1 MTARIRVPQ
10 IAKKGE
16 VVEIR
21 TLLEH
26 LNESGWRRDD
36 AGKLYPR
43 NIVTSFVCTYGGVE
57 VIRGNLR
64 RGVARNPYFSFWLRA
79 EESGELAFRWQDES
93 GAVFEEKARLEV
105 V

>member
-1 MTARIRVPQ
+1 MTARIRVPK

-26 LNESGWRRDD
+26 LNESGWRRDED
-36 AGKLYPR
+36 GRYYPR
-43 NIVTSFVCTYGGVE
+43 NIVTTFVCTYGGAE
-57 VIRGNLR
+57 VIRGELK
-64 RGVARNPYFSFWLRA
+64 RGISRNPYFSFWLRA
-79 EESGELAFRWQDES
+79 EESGELVFRWQDES

>member
-1 MTARIRVPQ
+1 MSVRIRVPK

-26 LNESGWRRDD
+26 LNESGWRRDEE
-36 AGKLYPR
+36 GKLYPR
-43 NIVTSFVCTYGGVE
+43 NIITTFVCTYGGIE
-57 VIRGNLR
+57 VIRGDLR
-64 RGVARNPYFSFWLRA
+64 RGISRNPYFSFWLRA

-93 GAVFEEKARLEV
+93 GAVFEETARLEV

>member
-1 MTARIRVPQ
+1 MTVRVRVPK

-36 AGKLYPR
+36 EGKLYPH
-43 NIVTSFVCTYGGVE
+43 NIVTNFVCTYGGVE
-57 VIRGNLR
+57 VIRGDLK
-64 RGVARNPYFSFWLRA
+64 RGISRNPYFSFWLRA
-79 EESGELAFRWQDES
+79 EESGELVFRWQDES
-93 GAVFEEKARLEV
+93 GAVFVEKARMDV

>member
-1 MTARIRVPQ
+1 MSIRIRVPK

-26 LNESGWRRDD
+26 LNESGWRRDEE
-36 AGKLYPR
+36 GKFYPR
-43 NIVTSFVCTYGGVE
+43 NIITTFVCTYGGVE
-57 VIRGNLR
+57 VIRADLR
-64 RGVARNPYFSFWLRA
+64 RGISRNPYFSFWLRA
-79 EESGELAFRWQDES
+79 EDSGELAFRWQDES

>member
-1 MTARIRVPQ
+1 MTARIRVPK

-26 LNESGWRRDD
+26 LNESGWRRDEE
-36 AGKLYPR
+36 GKLYPR
-43 NIVTSFVCTYGGVE
+43 NIITTFVCTYAGVE
-57 VIRGNLR
+57 VIRGDLR
-64 RGVARNPYFSFWLRA
+64 RGISRNPYFSFWLRA

>member
-1 MTARIRVPQ
+1 MSARIRVPKL
-10 IAKKGE
+10 AKRGE

-36 AGKLYPR
+36 EGKIYPR
-43 NIVTSFVCTYGGVE
+43 KIVSSFVCTYGGVE
-57 VIRGNLR
+57 VIRGDLR
-64 RGVARNPYFSFWLRA
+64 RGVSRNPYFSFWMRA
-79 EESGELAFRWQDES
+79 EESGELVFRWEDEG
-93 GAVFEEKARLEV
+93 GAVFVEKAQLEV

>member
-1 MTARIRVPQ
+1 MTARIRVPK

-36 AGKLYPR
+36 EGKIYPR
-43 NIVTSFVCTYGGVE
+43 NIVTTFVCTFGGVE
-57 VIRGNLR
+57 VVRADLK
-64 RGVARNPYFSFWLRA
+64 RGVSRNPYFSFWLRA
-79 EESGELAFRWQDES
+79 EQSGEIAFRWQDES
-93 GAVFEEKARLEV
+93 GAVFEEKARVEV

>member
-1 MTARIRVPQ
+1 MTARIRVPK

-26 LNESGWRRDD
+26 LNESGWRRNDE
-36 AGKLYPR
+36 GKIYPR
-43 NIVTSFVCTYGGVE
+43 NILTSFVCTYGGVE
-57 VIRGNLR
+57 VLRADLKRGIS
-64 RGVARNPYFSFWLRA
+64 RNPYFSFWLRA
-79 EESGELAFRWQDES
+79 EESGEIVFRWQDES

>member
-1 MTARIRVPQ
+1 MTARIRVPK

-36 AGKLYPR
+36 EGKIYPR
-43 NIVTSFVCTYGGVE
+43 NILTSFLCTYGGVE
-57 VIRGNLR
+57 VIRGDLR
-64 RGVARNPYFSFWLRA
+64 RGISRNPYFSFWLRA
-79 EESGELAFRWQDES
+79 EESGEIAFRWQDES
-93 GAVFEEKARLEV
+93 GAVFVEKARIEV